1 MRVARLVATVVR
13 PRAAVLRHSRATLRA
28 QCRAIGEVIAKAHN
42 LVEMTTDPTAH
53 AELLCLR
60 QASKTLQSWRLLQTT
75 LFVTLEPCP
84 MCAGALLQSRVKR
97 VVWGAPNKQLGAD
110 GSWISILK
118 SDTLKHPYHLSVDVS
133 RNVLEEECSL
143 LLKAFFTRRRAEQ
156 AEKSKQDGDGQD
168 SR

>member
-1 MRVARLVATVVR
+1 M
-13 PRAAVLRHSRATLRA
+13 
-28 QCRAIGEVIAKAHN
+28 
-42 LVEMTTDPTAH
+42 
-53 AELLCLR
+53 
-60 QASKTLQSWRLLQTT
+60 
-75 LFVTLEPCP
+75 
-84 MCAGALLQSRVKR
+84 LQSRVKR